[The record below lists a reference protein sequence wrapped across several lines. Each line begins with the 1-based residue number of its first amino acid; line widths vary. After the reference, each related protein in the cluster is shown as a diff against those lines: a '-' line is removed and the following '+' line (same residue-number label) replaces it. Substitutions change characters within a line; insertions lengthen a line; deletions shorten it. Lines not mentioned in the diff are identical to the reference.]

1 MSIKPK
7 LISSNNGLEVNNL
20 RKSLS
25 GKQIVRDVSIKVERG
40 KVIGL
45 LGPNGAGKST
55 TLYCIMGLIICDS
68 GEIKLNSNDITTLP
82 MWKRAQAGLG
92 YLPQQPSI
100 FRGLSVENNIMA
112 ILETTKHSL
121 DQRINRLEELLAEF
135 NLTHL
140 RNAMPHQLSGGE
152 RRKCECAR
160 LLGTNPSYVLFD
172 EPFSALDPISINDI
186 KSEINRLK
194 EKGISVIITDHQ
206 VREVLD
212 ISDYSYLLFS
222 GEIIAHGTSEKILGN
237 KEARKFYLGDTFK
250 F

>member
-1 MSIKPK
+1 MTKKPK
-7 LISSNNGLEVNNL
+7 LVSSNPGLEVNNL

-25 GKQIVRDVSIKVERG
+25 GKQIVRNISMKVEKG

-55 TLYCIMGLIICDS
+55 ALYCIMGLISCDS
-68 GEIKLNSNDITTLP
+68 GEIKLNNNNITTLP

-100 FRGLSVENNIMA
+100 FRGLSVANNIMA
-112 ILETTKHSL
+112 ILETTKLNL

-172 EPFSALDPISINDI
+172 EPFSALDPISISDI

-194 EKGISVIITDHQ
+194 NKGISVIITDHQ

-222 GEIIAHGTSEKILGN
+222 GEIIANGTSEKILDS

>member
-1 MSIKPK
+1 MTKKPK
-7 LISSNNGLEVNNL
+7 LVSSNPGLEVNNL

-25 GKQIVRDVSIKVERG
+25 GKQIVRNISMKVEKG

-55 TLYCIMGLIICDS
+55 ALYCIMGLISCDS
-68 GEIKLNSNDITTLP
+68 GEIKLNNNDITALP

-112 ILETTKHSL
+112 ILETTKLNL
-121 DQRINRLEELLAEF
+121 DQRINRLEELLSEF

-194 EKGISVIITDHQ
+194 TKGISVIITDHQ

-222 GEIIAHGTSEKILGN
+222 GEIIAHGTSEKILGSE
-237 KEARKFYLGDTFK
+237 EARKFYLGDTFK

>member
-1 MSIKPK
+1 MTKKPQ
-7 LISSNNGLEVNNL
+7 LISSNSGLEVNNL

-25 GKQIVRDVSIKVERG
+25 GKQIVRNISMKVEKG

-55 TLYCIMGLIICDS
+55 ALYCIMGLIVCDS
-68 GEIKLNSNDITTLP
+68 GEIKLNNNDITTLP

-112 ILETTKHSL
+112 ILETTKL
-121 DQRINRLEELLAEF
+121 NFDQRINRLEELLVEF

-222 GEIIAHGTSEKILGN
+222 GEIIAHGTSDKILGN

>member
-1 MSIKPK
+1 MTIKPK
-7 LISSNNGLEVNNL
+7 LISTNSGLEVNNL

-25 GKQIVRDVSIKVERG
+25 GKQILRDISMKVEKG

-55 TLYCIMGLIICDS
+55 ALYCIMGLIVCDS
-68 GEIKLNSNDITTLP
+68 GEIKLNNNDITTLP

-100 FRGLSVENNIMA
+100 FRGLSIENNIMA
-112 ILETTKHSL
+112 ILETTKLNL
-121 DQRINRLEELLAEF
+121 DQRVNRLEELLAEF

-140 RNAMPHQLSGGE
+140 RSAMPHQLSGGE

-194 EKGISVIITDHQ
+194 KKGISVIITDHQ

-222 GEIIAHGTSEKILGN
+222 GEIIAHGTSDKILGN

>member
-1 MSIKPK
+1 MTKKPK
-7 LISSNNGLEVNNL
+7 LVSSNPGLEVNNL

-25 GKQIVRDVSIKVERG
+25 GKQIVRNISMKVEKG

-55 TLYCIMGLIICDS
+55 ALYCIMGLISCDN
-68 GEIKLNSNDITTLP
+68 GQIKLNNNDITTLP

-112 ILETTKHSL
+112 ILETTKLNL

-194 EKGISVIITDHQ
+194 TKGISVIITDHQ

-222 GEIIAHGTSEKILGN
+222 GEIIAHGTSEKILGS